1 MDIGKT
7 LKIYRVKNELTQK
20 QLAELLECSVVTL
33 SSIEKGKRKP
43 SIDILAM
50 MLRKE
55 VLTKEDFIEYGE
67 ELLKNAKEKGCFE
80 NIF

>member
-7 LKIYRVKNELTQK
+7 LRIYRVKNELTQK
-20 QLAELLECSVVTL
+20 QLAELLECSVVTI
-33 SSIEKGKRKP
+33 SNIEKGKRKP

-55 VLTKEDFIEYGE
+55 VLTKEDFKEYGE
-67 ELLKNAKEKGCFE
+67 ELLKNAEKESFFE

>member
-7 LKIYRVKNELTQK
+7 VKIYRVKNELTQK

-33 SSIEKGKRKP
+33 SNIEKGKRKP

-50 MLRKE
+50 MLKKE
-55 VLTKEDFIEYGE
+55 VLTKEDFNKYGE

>member
-55 VLTKEDFIEYGE
+55 VLTKEDFKEYGE
-67 ELLKNAKEKGCFE
+67 ELLKNAEKEGCFE
-80 NIF
+80 NII

>member
-67 ELLKNAKEKGCFE
+67 ELLKNAEKKGCFE
-80 NIF
+80 NII

>member
-7 LKIYRVKNELTQK
+7 LRIYRVKNELTQK
-20 QLAELLECSVVTL
+20 QLAELLECSVVTI
-33 SSIEKGKRKP
+33 SNIEKGKRKP

-55 VLTKEDFIEYGE
+55 VLTKEDFKEYGE
-67 ELLKNAKEKGCFE
+67 ELLKNAEKESCFE